1 MRAYLRQM
9 PFVAVLGLAACQS
22 GSDRDRYPVFFAPRS
37 VKLSSTAD
45 AVIARAASDAIKEHA
60 RKVAVIGHAEA
71 GRNLSADE
79 LLAMKRA
86 ANVAEALARQGVDG
100 RIIQQKSR
108 APRNARNAVVA
119 SRTVTIEIDP

>member
-1 MRAYLRQM
+1 MLFSASLHVRAGRIAT
-9 PFVAVLGLAACQS
+9 VI
-22 GSDRDRYPVFFAPRS
+22 RYFCPRS

-45 AVIARAASDAIKEHA
+45 VVIARAASDAIKEHA
-60 RKVAVIGHAEA
+60 RKVTVIGHAEV

-79 LLAMKRA
+79 LLAIKRA

-108 APRNARNAVVA
+108 APRNAKDAVVA

>member
-1 MRAYLRQM
+1 MRAYLRPM
-9 PFVAVLGLAACQS
+9 PFVAVLGLAACQG
-22 GSDRDRYPVFFAPRS
+22 GSDRDRYPVFFEPRS
-37 VKLSSTAD
+37 VKLTSTAD

-60 RKVAVIGHAEA
+60 RSIDVIGHAEA

-108 APRNARNAVVA
+108 APRNAKDAVVA